1 MSYNNF
7 KSTYI
12 RGGFSNLD
20 YPDGSVNASALFQ
33 RDVSISGTTYGNS
46 IKATD
51 INGLSLGV
59 GKTSGL
65 SNNISLGGGLSANNT
80 GSQNISIGF
89 NSHFACGNPQ
99 RNTAIGL
106 YTMAN
111 SNDAYR
117 CVAIGYGATSLNNYG
132 TSIGYNA
139 QCGISGLNGVA
150 IGANSNALYSNSIA
164 IGYGVTTTDISQIM
178 LGNSTQY
185 VNIPNI
191 LMLSTIP
198 NVFNYL
204 TSLSGNFTNYLTTT
218 LASSTYQTQ
227 TSATSNFNTLSSLI
241 YSYDTI
247 YFNYFNSLSGNIYSN
262 YNTLSSL
269 VYSNNTTYFNYFNS
283 LSGNI
288 YSNYNTLSSL
298 VYSNNTTYFNYF
310 NSLSASIYSISG
322 VANNQAYFNTL
333 SSLIYSNDT
342 TYFNYFNTLS
352 SNINTNYNTLSALI
366 YSVSGYAYSIS
377 GNLNNYITSSSGL
390 INSIS
395 GYAYSISGNLNNYIT
410 SSSGLINS
418 ISGNLYKLVYN
429 NIDNSSATN
438 YCLLF
443 APQLT
448 GVQNNSVYQT
458 GTAGTNILYYTPS
471 TNTINATCSLATSST
486 NSQNTLNVNIVAAP
500 NSSTASQSILFI
512 NNTSGSGTGN
522 FPCHTT
528 NILQYVSSTGN
539 LSSTTFTGALV
550 GNASTA
556 SQVNINSSNTNSTFY
571 IPFVSASGNQTL
583 YIDDTT
589 TPSLKYNPNGPQLSC
604 DNIVGANI
612 IMTGNITAN
621 TGLISQGTITA
632 SGTIT
637 SSGLITANGGL
648 TVNKPITLQS
658 GSSLIALTTGQ
669 LGYSTTVGNTGT
681 TGTGFVIGGAS
692 PNNYALLKT
701 IIGTVYP
708 VGVYLITGSIAIQG
722 YGSDTAY
729 LYYVGLSLSQVALND
744 GFGNSPTVLF
754 NPAITPYYIP
764 IKSMAIGASN
774 NVDFLFFSYVHTVS
788 ANAGASGLYV
798 VINGPTY
805 TTNTRYHIINYQITR
820 LA

>member
-283 LSGNI
+283 LS
-288 YSNYNTLSSL
+288 
-298 VYSNNTTYFNYF
+298 
-310 NSLSASIYSISG
+310 ASIYSISG

-366 YSVSGYAYSIS
+366 YSV
-377 GNLNNYITSSSGL
+377 
-390 INSIS
+390 S